1 MKTIRLVSSE
11 SYPEQGY
18 VIYDDEFIRDSL
30 NCYVIEDGYF
40 VMSTDVPKF
49 DPRDGSS
56 LQYLEKNND
65 CQK

>member
-1 MKTIRLVSSE
+1 MKTIRLVNSE

-18 VIYDDEFIRDSL
+18 VVNDDEFMREFL

-40 VMSTDVPKF
+40 VMSTDIPKF

-56 LQYLEKNND
+56 LQYLGK
-65 CQK
+65 CQQKEI